1 MSEIN
6 EEKIKKF
13 VLSTGYV
20 GVFDVEM
27 IKAYGKY
34 WFIEINYRNGQY
46 GYTPTAAGYNLPV
59 NWLVG
64 MKNGKV
70 KNCSNIKEI
79 YYINERDDYKHVKEG
94 TITQKEWIKEFH
106 NATAYG
112 MYCPVDQR
120 PFIRQ
125 YVKVPD
131 RVINK
136 FKNMKLVLN
145 DLFFREEW
153 NIAIRKKENKS
164 LWETGGESKQ
174 FTVLPNTMRYWAAD
188 PFIISV
194 GEKIIYF
201 LKCLIV

>member
-1 MSEIN
+1 MKLRNYRSSGKVVIPGIIHKIRSYPTGKGSTSYAKFSPDMSEIN

-145 DLFFREEW
+145 DLFFREE
-153 NIAIRKKENKS
+153 
-164 LWETGGESKQ
+164 
-174 FTVLPNTMRYWAAD
+174 
-188 PFIISV
+188 
-194 GEKIIYF
+194 
-201 LKCLIV
+201 